1 MMRTQRD
8 IILFLVVA
16 VSLILVGHAGAGLAE
31 WNAEITASNPV
42 NWYRFDEQLLSTD
55 PNFPSDP
62 NCYDHGSDGLN
73 GIYTAVRLGQDGIFE
88 PASAALFVKADEGEV
103 TFPGAT
109 PIEGNW
115 TAEYIV
121 NKRQWH
127 TAALHDDTF
136 TSIRLEG
143 YNTWDVG
150 FTLYNKLYLPITGAD
165 YVFTVFEFES
175 AQPPIG
181 RWIHLVFRRNN
192 LGTQLF
198 INGKMVGT
206 SRITID
212 FPRRIIG
219 RGYGVGDDQLG
230 ATLDEVVVYDRA
242 LTDEEIESHAFV
254 ALPVLIP
261 DDFESYADSTALADI
276 WTGDAAVTLE
286 KTEVY
291 EGAQAMKAQFASA
304 GSVAKVFDRKDD
316 FSSYLGQ
323 EILIRLKGDAANDA
337 GDVTLSLTDPNGAPF
352 GGATYV
358 NATQET
364 DWTSLVMTISDTGEP
379 WDEVAGVQIDV
390 GAAATMYFDDLHIKV
405 PTPRKVVEWKF
416 NDRGSDIELDASG
429 NGINGVIEGFVAGD
443 WVDGRSGE
451 SGDYAIGFT
460 GEQNQ
465 KITALDIDLP
475 ALGLSDIFK
484 ADSSWSMNIWL
495 RFEQISNIGMI
506 GGFGDC
512 GYDEL
517 SGYEDRYFNRWND
530 TVEFNYG
537 GTGFYDRLF
546 SVNEWQMWTI
556 TYNKWTGLLT
566 YYKDGVVVYYDEDGY
581 IVIPRQPILLDTTE
595 NAVKLG
601 NVGTIVWTPTYGQQ
615 NPLEG
620 QIDDFT
626 IWDGEIPWTD
636 DDPETDDVLSLFGGS
651 ICYDASPYDVDG
663 DCQVN
668 IADLTEVA
676 LTWLE
681 DGRAVG
687 DF

>member
-1 MMRTQRD
+1 MKRTQRT
-8 IILFLVVA
+8 IILFLVVTA
-16 VSLILVGHAGAGLAE
+16 SLILSGDAVAGLAE
-31 WNAEITASNPV
+31 WNAEITAANPV
-42 NWYRFDEQLLSTD
+42 NWYRFDEQPLSTD
-55 PNFPSDP
+55 PNAPSDP
-62 NCYDHGSDGLN
+62 NCYDYGSDGLN
-73 GIYTAVRLGQDGIFE
+73 GIYTEVRLAQDGVFE

-115 TAEYIV
+115 TVEYIV
-121 NKRQWH
+121 NKRQWE
-127 TAALHDDTF
+127 TAALHDDGF
-136 TSIRLEG
+136 TSVRLEG

-150 FTLYNKLYLPITGAD
+150 FTLYNKYYLPITGAD
-165 YVFTVFEFES
+165 YTFTVVEFEC

-192 LGTQLF
+192 PGTQVF

-212 FPRRIIG
+212 FPRLNISVDEDR
-219 RGYGVGDDQLG
+219 LG
-230 ATLDEVVVYDRA
+230 ATLDEAVVYDRA
-242 LTDEEIESHAFV
+242 LTDQEIESHAFA
-254 ALPVLIP
+254 ALPDLIP
-261 DDFESYADSTALADI
+261 DDFERYPDSTALANL

-286 KTEVY
+286 KTEIY

-304 GSVAKVFDRKDD
+304 GSVAKVLERKDD
-316 FSSYLGQ
+316 FSSYIGQ
-323 EILIRLKGDAANDA
+323 EIIIRLKGDVTNDA

-352 GGATYV
+352 GSQTYV

-364 DWTSLVMTISDTGEP
+364 DWVSLVINISDTGRP
-379 WDEVAGVQIDV
+379 WNEVAGVQIDV
-390 GAAATMYFDDLHIKV
+390 SAASTMYFDDLEIKV
-405 PTPRKVVEWKF
+405 PVPRKVVEWKF
-416 NDRGSDIELDASG
+416 NDGSGKTATDSSG
-429 NGINGVIEGFVAGD
+429 NDIDGTMNDLSGGSWVAGH
-443 WVDGRSGE
+443 SGQP
-451 SGDYAIGFT
+451 GDYAIEFDGSQT
-460 GEQNQ
+460 QN
-465 KITALDIDLP
+465 IIASDIDLP

-495 RFEQISNIGMI
+495 RFEQKSNISMI

-517 SGYEDRYFNRWND
+517 SGYEDRYFNQWYG

-537 GTGFYDRLF
+537 GTGFYDRDFALG
-546 SVNEWQMWTI
+546 EWQMWTI

-566 YYKDGVVVYYDEDGY
+566 YYKDGIVAYYDDNDD
-581 IVIPRQPILLDTTE
+581 IVIPRQPILIDTTD

-601 NVGTIVWTPTYGQQ
+601 NVGTVVWTDEEDPQS
-615 NPLEG
+615 PLEA
-620 QIDDFT
+620 QIDDFA
-626 IWDGEIPWTD
+626 IWDGEIPWHD
-636 DDPETDDVLSLFGGS
+636 DDPETDDVLSLFNTS

-663 DCQVN
+663 DCQIS
-668 IADLTEVA
+668 IADLTEMA

-687 DF
+687 DL